1 MGATPSPPPPPPP
14 PVNEQLRPWMDGFS
28 GMQAYH
34 SQLLYI
40 SCFCFVKLIVIFYY
54 FIIIMD

>member
-1 MGATPSPPPPPPP
+1 MGATPSPLPL
-14 PVNEQLRPWMDGFS
+14 VNEQLRPWMDGFN

-40 SCFCFVKLIVIFYY
+40 SCFCFVKLIVIFFY